1 MVVGKPSEQ
10 PTSFLPTGEVNRC
23 RSSTIRQVS
32 ARREASTPKWHR
44 FIQAGIEVETL
55 VDQEL
60 LDERYRDH
68 PLIGNWKGYRECHLQ
83 PDWLLIY
90 RVAGDELQ
98 LVRTGSHAELFG

>member
-1 MVVGKPSEQ
+1 MPLVLRQSGK
-10 PTSFLPTGEVNRC
+10 F
-23 RSSTIRQVS
+23 
-32 ARREASTPKWHR
+32 RRDVKR
-44 FIQAGIEVETL
+44 LLRGGIDLSKLETVVETL
-55 VDQEL
+55 VDQEP

>member
-1 MVVGKPSEQ
+1 MPLVLRQSSKFRRDVKR
-10 PTSFLPTGEVNRC
+10 LL
-23 RSSTIRQVS
+23 RS
-32 ARREASTPKWHR
+32 
-44 FIQAGIEVETL
+44 GIDLSKLESVVETL
-55 VDQEL
+55 VDQEP

-90 RVAGDELQ
+90 RVVSDELQ